1 MLTQIELDK
10 KISQVFPKRQAKVLT
25 EVLVEAHRDLVK
37 AGDFNELKSI
47 VKDLAEAQKRT
58 ETRVEEL
65 VEAQKR
71 TEAKVGELAE
81 AQKRTELEIAKLT
94 KGLNETRGELGGLSK
109 SMSYAFENEAFRRV
123 PGILKEKYDIEITAK
138 LIREE
143 IGQKEINLF
152 GRARKNG
159 REVFVVGESKLRLDE
174 RREKRGE
181 DIFAELEGK
190 VKAVKDEYGEAEIV
204 RVFITHYATKGF
216 LKKAGEKGVI
226 VVQSFE
232 W

>member
-10 KISQVFPKRQAKVLT
+10 KFSQVFPKRQAKVLT

-58 ETRVEEL
+58 EAR
-65 VEAQKR
+65 
-71 TEAKVGELAE
+71 VGELAE

-109 SMSYAFENEAFRRV
+109 SMSYAFENEAFRMV
-123 PGILKEKYDIEITAK
+123 PGILKEKYNIEITAK

-143 IGQKEINLF
+143 IRQKEINIF
-152 GRARKNG
+152 GKARKNG

-181 DIFAELEGK
+181 DIFGELEGK
-190 VKAVKDEYGEAEIV
+190 VRAVKDEYGEAEIV

>member
-10 KISQVFPKRQAKVLT
+10 KFSQVFPKRQAKVLT

-47 VKDLAEAQKRT
+47 VKDLA
-58 ETRVEEL
+58 
-65 VEAQKR
+65 EAQKR

-143 IGQKEINLF
+143 IGQKEINIF
-152 GRARKNG
+152 GKARKNG

-190 VKAVKDEYGEAEIV
+190 VRAVKDEYGEAEIV

-216 LKKAGEKGVI
+216 LKKAGEKGVM

>member
-10 KISQVFPKRQAKVLT
+10 KFSQVFPKRQAKVLT

-58 ETRVEEL
+58 EAR
-65 VEAQKR
+65 
-71 TEAKVGELAE
+71 VGELAE

-109 SMSYAFENEAFRRV
+109 SMSYAFENEAFRMV
-123 PGILKEKYDIEITAK
+123 PGILKEKYNIEITAK

-143 IGQKEINLF
+143 IRQKEINIF

-181 DIFAELEGK
+181 DIFGELEGK
-190 VKAVKDEYGEAEIV
+190 VRAVKDEYGEAEIV

-226 VVQSFE
+226 VVQSFD